1 MRSGQ
6 QVIESR
12 GGAVAVRTRTA
23 WVDNLRVALIAGVIV
38 AHAATAYIVDVSWY
52 YEERTTSTL
61 TPLVLSFPIFVAAV
75 FGLGPLFLVAGAFSA
90 RSLQHKGPAAF
101 ARGRLVRLGVPL
113 VVFVLALD
121 PITDYLGDLGSPAHQ
136 NLWAYLTDRTGTR
149 DLGPM
154 WFVAALLLFCLAY
167 AAWRWRHPRVV
178 VSGETV
184 ETWRLA
190 LFAGSVAVVSWLTWM
205 AVTYR
210 SVTFFNFNWAHW
222 PQAGG
227 LFVLGVMA
235 GERGWLET
243 FTTTRARRCG
253 WIALTGVLIL
263 CGLAGMSLAGDD
275 FASLVGG
282 PHWQSAAFAFVTG
295 VVAVTLGMWITA
307 WFERRW
313 DHAGPVARHAGRGS
327 YAAYVVHP
335 TVLVALS
342 LAVMALAVAPEA
354 KFVIVAAIGV
364 PLTFMVGYGLT
375 QVNRCAR
382 HAASG
387 WPSLGSAKARQTASG
402 SPVSSN

>member
-6 QVIESR
+6 QVVDGR
-12 GGAVAVRTRTA
+12 GGAVVVRSRAA

-52 YEERTTSTL
+52 YEERTTSML
-61 TPLVLSFPIFVAAV
+61 TPLVLSFPVFMAAV
-75 FGLGPLFLVAGAFSA
+75 FGLGPLFLVAGVFSA
-90 RSLQHKGPAAF
+90 RSLQRKGRAGF

-113 VVFVLALD
+113 LVFVLVLD
-121 PITDYLGDLGSPAHQ
+121 PVTDYLGDLGSPVHQ
-136 NLWAYLTDRTGTR
+136 SLWAYLIDQTGTR

-154 WFVAALLLFCLAY
+154 WFVIALLLFCLTY
-167 AAWRWRHPRVV
+167 AAWRWARPRAV

-190 LFAGSVAVVSWLTWM
+190 LFAGAIAAASWLTWM

-210 SVTFFNFNWAHW
+210 SETFLNFNWAHW

-243 FTTTRARRCG
+243 FAATRARRCG
-253 WIALTGVLIL
+253 WIAITGMLVL
-263 CGLAGMSLAGDD
+263 CGLAGISLAGDD
-275 FASLVGG
+275 FTSLVGG
-282 PHWQSAAFAFVTG
+282 PHWQSAAFAVVTG
-295 VVAVTLGMWITA
+295 MVAVTLGMWITA

-313 DHAGPVARHAGRGS
+313 NHAGPVARDAGRGS

-335 TVLVALS
+335 TVLVGLS
-342 LAVMALAVAPEA
+342 LAVMTFAVAPEA
-354 KFVIVAAIGV
+354 KFVLVAAIGV
-364 PLTFMVGYGLT
+364 PLTFLVGYGLT
-375 QVNRCAR
+375 RIPIISRYV
-382 HAASG
+382 
-387 WPSLGSAKARQTASG
+387 
-402 SPVSSN
+402 